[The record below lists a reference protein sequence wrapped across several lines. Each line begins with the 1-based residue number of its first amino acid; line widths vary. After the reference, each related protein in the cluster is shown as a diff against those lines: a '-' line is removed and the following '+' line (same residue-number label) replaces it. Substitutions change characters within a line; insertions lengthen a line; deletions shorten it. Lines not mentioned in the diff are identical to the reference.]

1 MRRDNAALAVKII
14 RSHGMWVAVAA
25 WLRKLG
31 RSKCLFLIVP
41 TLEGF
46 HIYNFLYTDTYI
58 HTYIR
63 ISCMHS
69 LTIFRHSFF
78 V

>member
-46 HIYNFLYTDTYI
+46 HIYNFYIQIQI
-58 HTYIR
+58 HTYIMYAFFDD
-63 ISCMHS
+63 IQTQFLCM
-69 LTIFRHSFF
+69 R
-78 V
+78 